1 MPRILVLEFWPLCH
15 LGEIARSFDAH
26 GALVDHRRLE
36 KGDPLPAAPGG
47 WDGLVMMGGAQNAED
62 DGGWP
67 FLARA
72 AALARAFHDDSRPVL
87 GVCLGGQL
95 LARAL
100 GARVRRQGFT
110 ELGFARLEPTGAAHR
125 DPLLAGIGPVHV
137 VEYHEDSF
145 DIPPAAV
152 RLLTGAACVN
162 QAFRLGASY
171 GFQCH
176 FECSAALWRQ
186 WLAAMGGESRST
198 GLEARRAAD
207 FARHEA
213 GQLAFCATV
222 SARWLSLVEA
232 GRRRREGAAGDLS
245 ADLHRGRA
253 SAGAANS
260 NRLSASGTP

>member
-1 MPRILVLEFWPLCH
+1 MPRILALEFWPVCH
-15 LGEIARSFDAH
+15 LGEIARSFAAH
-26 GALVDHRRLE
+26 GARVEYRRLE
-36 KGDPLPAAPGG
+36 KGDALPAAPEG

-62 DGGWP
+62 DAGWP

-72 AALARAFHDDSRPVL
+72 AALARAFHDDARPVL

-110 ELGFARLEPTGAAHR
+110 ELGFTRLEPTEAARR
-125 DPLLAGIGPVHV
+125 DPLLAGIGPVHI

-145 DIPPAAV
+145 DIPPGAV
-152 RLLTGAACVN
+152 RLMTGTACAN

-171 GFQCH
+171 GFQGH
-176 FECSAALWRQ
+176 FECSSALWRE
-186 WLAAMGGESRST
+186 WLAAMEGE
-198 GLEARRAAD
+198 LWAAD
-207 FARHEA
+207 ADLAANWPDRFARHEA

-232 GRRRREGAAGDLS
+232 ARRRKKAGPYCVRLPAAGW
-245 ADLHRGRA
+245 
-253 SAGAANS
+253 ANS
-260 NRLSASGTP
+260 NRASSSGTP